1 MHINEDTDL
10 DAPVSGIDLPRHV
23 FLVSIVLALFVPF
36 SARIVGVPAHGW
48 GWFTDYASGVKSLLF
63 LSAFNV
69 VPALALFVAD
79 RCLLNRERERLND
92 RLDDFTKIQVEQARE
107 KSFARDFGVES
118 QCIRAPG
125 CVAGDNGFCNWRPAR
140 AKFNVGD
147 VELAHQCP
155 RELGFE
161 MKFLEWFERPHAG
174 GRCGLLRV
182 ARGKGIERRNR

>member
-69 VPALALFVAD
+69 VPALALFVAGKMSKHAPLGYWFAVAAFVAFALWTHGAVNL
-79 RCLLNRERERLND
+79 RSSSTAAVALLFIPVYAAVVSVVGWGVGMFVHMIVRNERVHD
-92 RLDDFTKIQVEQARE
+92 RLAPIAL
-107 KSFARDFGVES
+107 ALGVAAGIGGAIAES
-118 QCIRAPG
+118 LFVQ
-125 CVAGDNGFCNWRPAR
+125 
-140 AKFNVGD
+140 
-147 VELAHQCP
+147 
-155 RELGFE
+155 
-161 MKFLEWFERPHAG
+161 
-174 GRCGLLRV
+174 
-182 ARGKGIERRNR
+182 